1 MTKEQDRFVTKVEN
15 GQPLGWFPSSAHFQA
30 LELAGRYAILPLV
43 ETNNTHSNNQ
53 TGLIHQ
59 NYIHQFNTFRLLFA
73 VVRPEGLVVRVG
85 ALGEGG
91 GKHHLDSRVLYHF
104 K

>member
-30 LELAGRYAILPLV
+30 LALEDRRGILPLV
-43 ETNNTHSNNQ
+43 GTNNNKQSNK
-53 TGLIHQ
+53 TRLIRQ

-73 VVRPEGLVVRVG
+73 VVRPEGLVVRMG

-91 GKHHLDSRVLYHF
+91 REHHLESRVLYHF